1 MGHAGS
7 NFLAGLFLLCSRRAL
22 CDNPIERA
30 GLSMKVKFWGVRGS
44 LPTPGPKTARYGGNT
59 TCLQV
64 LRDSGPLIVLDA
76 GTGVRELSDHL
87 MKSVKPPYDIRM
99 LVTHT
104 HWDHIHGFPF
114 FVPIYVPGSQ
124 IEVYGIGPLHHGKS
138 FERVM
143 RDQMTYSYFPVEN
156 TMLDDT
162 VKYFDFNDLFKHREG
177 GVEGHFKLTPEV
189 TVHLK
194 ITNHPVFCLAYKL
207 EADGKKFIFTGDHE
221 PYYDTN
227 SPGGEST
234 DTEARALVELMNDRF
249 IEFCEGVDLL
259 VIDTT
264 YTEAEYNGQPGKPH
278 TSKRGWGHSTFEYNI
293 GLAKRAKVRKLA
305 LTHHDPTRT
314 DDDLDRLMDKY
325 AALAKREIPGVE
337 VFATREGMV
346 VDV

>member
-1 MGHAGS
+1 
-7 NFLAGLFLLCSRRAL
+7 
-22 CDNPIERA
+22 
-30 GLSMKVKFWGVRGS
+30 MKVKFWGVRGS

-64 LRDSGPLIVLDA
+64 IRDKGPIIIIDSG
-76 GTGVRELSDHL
+76 TGIRELSESL
-87 MKSVKPPYDIRM
+87 MKSVKPPFDIKM

-124 IEVYGIGPLHHGKS
+124 IEVYGIGPIHNGKS

-162 VKYFDFNDLFKHREG
+162 VKYYDYHDLFKHREG
-177 GVEGHFKLTPEV
+177 GVEGYFKLCDGV

-194 ITNHPVFCLAYKL
+194 ITNHPVFCVAYRV
-207 EADGKKFIFTGDHE
+207 EADGKRFVFSGDHE

-227 SPGGEST
+227 AQPGDET
-234 DTEARALVELMNDRF
+234 DTESKALIDLMNDRF
-249 IEFCEGVDLL
+249 IEFCEGVDLM
-259 VIDTT
+259 VVDTT
-264 YTEAEYNGQPGKPH
+264 YTQAEYLGVPGKRL
-278 TSKRGWGHSTFEYNI
+278 TSKLGWGHSYFEYNI
-293 GLAKRAKVRKLA
+293 DLAKRAKIKKLA
-305 LTHHDPTRT
+305 FTHHDPTRT
-314 DDDLDRLMDKY
+314 DDDLDRLMEKY
-325 AALAKREIPGVE
+325 TALAKREIPGVE
-337 VFATREGMV
+337 VFATREGMI

>member
-1 MGHAGS
+1 
-7 NFLAGLFLLCSRRAL
+7 
-22 CDNPIERA
+22 
-30 GLSMKVKFWGVRGS
+30 MKVKFWGVRGS

-64 LRDSGPLIVLDA
+64 LRDSGPLIILDA

-87 MKSVKPPYDIRM
+87 MKSQKPPYDIRM

-114 FVPIYVPGSQ
+114 FVPIYVPGTTM
-124 IEVYGIGPLHHGKS
+124 EVYGIGPIHNGKS

-177 GVEGHFKLTPEV
+177 GVEGFFKLCPDV
-189 TVHLK
+189 TVRLK
-194 ITNHPVFCLAYKL
+194 LTNHPVFCVAYRI

-221 PYYDTN
+221 PYYDTTPQ
-227 SPGGEST
+227 SSDST
-234 DTEARALVELMNDRF
+234 STETDNKALVDLMNERF

-264 YTEAEYNGQPGKPH
+264 YTDAEYNGQPGKPA

-293 GLAKRAKVRKLA
+293 EVAKRAKVKKLVF
-305 LTHHDPTRT
+305 THHDPTRT
-314 DDDLDRLMDKY
+314 DDDLDRLMEKY
-325 AALAKREIPGVE
+325 LAHAKRVIPNVE
-337 VFATREGMV
+337 VMASREGLV